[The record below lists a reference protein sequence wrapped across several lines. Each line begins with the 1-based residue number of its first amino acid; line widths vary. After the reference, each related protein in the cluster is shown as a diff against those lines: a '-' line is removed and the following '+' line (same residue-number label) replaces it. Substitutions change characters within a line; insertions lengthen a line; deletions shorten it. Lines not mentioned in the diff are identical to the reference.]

1 MEESHKDCIREIQDL
16 MIQINETVKK
26 YNLEQEVI
34 IAMAVGFLDM
44 KEKSINPNEEGVTVK
59 MNLLSSISV
68 EDEEELEDLL
78 SYVEESYRLE
88 QEDSPSNI
96 NYWINRMGNGDLN

>member
-1 MEESHKDCIREIQDL
+1 MKDSHKDCIREIQDL
-16 MIQINETVKK
+16 MLAINETVKK
-26 YNLEQEVI
+26 YELEDEVL

-44 KEKSINPNEEGVTVK
+44 EEKSILPDEEGVTVK

-78 SYVEESYRLE
+78 SYVEESYRIE
-88 QEDSPSNI
+88 QEDNPSNI
-96 NYWINRMGNGDLN
+96 NYWINRMGDGDLN